1 MMSTTAFSPSRME
14 CRRVAPA
21 RVPPRLHLTSGPQPG
36 AQGRFCANAA
46 LVMNHSFILSPAELS
61 PLEVDR
67 IVELALAEDL
77 AAGDVTTRTVVPPD
91 ALARGTFSA
100 REPMV
105 LAGLSVAARVFAR
118 VDPRVTFTPRMSD
131 GAALARGAVVASIE
145 GPAHGVLTG
154 ERSALNLLQRMCG
167 VATLTRRYV
176 DALGPGSRARITDT
190 RKTNPG
196 LRALD
201 RYAVRAGGGH
211 NHRNDLSSAVL
222 IKDNHVAVCG
232 GVRPAIER
240 ARRAAPHT
248 MRIECEVQSL
258 AQLDEALAAGVD
270 VLMLDNFDDALTL
283 EALRRIRAL
292 AHQPVVEVSGGLTLE
307 RIPALAAMGV
317 DVLSIGALTHGAR
330 AVDIGLDLEV
340 TGAWADAAP

>member
-1 MMSTTAFSPSRME
+1 MNPAFLP
-14 CRRVAPA
+14 
-21 RVPPRLHLTSGPQPG
+21 
-36 AQGRFCANAA
+36 
-46 LVMNHSFILSPAELS
+46 SPAELS

-67 IVELALAEDL
+67 VVELALGEDL
-77 AAGDVTTRTVVPPD
+77 AAGDVTTRTVIPPD
-91 ALARGTFSA
+91 AIARGSFSA

-118 VDPRVTFTPRMSD
+118 VDARVIFTPGVAD
-131 GAALARGAVVASIE
+131 GALLPKGAVVATIA

-167 VATLTRRYV
+167 VATLTRRFV
-176 DALGPGSRARITDT
+176 DALPPGSRARITDT

-201 RYAVRAGGGH
+201 RYSVRAGGGH

-232 GVRPAIER
+232 GVRSAIER
-240 ARRAAPHT
+240 ARRGAPHT

-258 AQLDEALAAGVD
+258 AQLDEALDADVD
-270 VLMLDNFDDALTL
+270 VLMLDNFDDAQTL
-283 EALRRIRAL
+283 EALRRIDAL
-292 AHQPVVEVSGGLTLE
+292 SRRPIVEVSGGITLE
-307 RIPALAAMGV
+307 RAPRLAAMGV

-340 TGAWADAAP
+340 SGSWSPAAP

>member
-1 MMSTTAFSPSRME
+1 MS
-14 CRRVAPA
+14 
-21 RVPPRLHLTSGPQPG
+21 Q
-36 AQGRFCANAA
+36 
-46 LVMNHSFILSPAELS
+46 SFLPSPAELS
-61 PLEVDR
+61 PLEIDR
-67 IVELALAEDL
+67 VVEMCLAEDL

-91 ALARGTFSA
+91 AVARGVFSA

-105 LAGLSVAARVFAR
+105 LAGLGVAARVFAR
-118 VDPRVTFTPRMSD
+118 VDPRVTFSAHVAD
-131 GAALARGAVVASIE
+131 GTRLAKGAVVANVE

-167 VATLTRRYV
+167 VATLTRRFV
-176 DALGPGSRARITDT
+176 DSLPPGCGARVTDT

-196 LRALD
+196 LRSLD

-222 IKDNHVAVCG
+222 IKDNHIAVCG

-248 MRIECEVQSL
+248 MRVECEVQSL
-258 AQLDEALAAGVD
+258 AELDEALSAGVD
-270 VLMLDNFDDALTL
+270 VLMLDNFTDAMTV
-283 EALRRIRAL
+283 EALDRLRAL
-292 AHQPVVEVSGGLTLE
+292 PRRPVLEVSGGITLE
-307 RIPALAAMGV
+307 RAPVLGAMGV
-317 DVLSIGALTHGAR
+317 DVLSVGALTHGAR

-340 TGAWADAAP
+340 TGSWA

>member
-1 MMSTTAFSPSRME
+1 MGTLSRGKSWAFYGI
-14 CRRVAPA
+14 A
-21 RVPPRLHLTSGPQPG
+21 PG
-36 AQGRFCANAA
+36 AA
-46 LVMNHSFILSPAELS
+46 MNLAFVLSPADLS

-67 IVELALAEDL
+67 IVEMALAEDL

-105 LAGLSVAARVFAR
+105 LAGLAVAARVFAR
-118 VDPRVTFTPRMSD
+118 VDPRVTFTARVAD
-131 GAALARGAVVASIE
+131 GTLLPRGAVVAAIE

-167 VATLTRRYV
+167 VATLTRRFV
-176 DALGPGSRARITDT
+176 DALPPGSRARITDT

-258 AQLDEALAAGVD
+258 DELDEALSAGVD
-270 VLMLDNFDDALTL
+270 VLMLDNFDDAQTV
-283 EALRRIRAL
+283 EALRRIRSL
-292 AHQPVVEVSGGLTLE
+292 AHAPIVEVSGGITLE
-307 RIPALAAMGV
+307 RAPTLAAMGV
-317 DVLSIGALTHGAR
+317 DVLSVGALTHGAR

-340 TGAWADAAP
+340 TGSWDGATP

>member
-1 MMSTTAFSPSRME
+1 MKPTLFVSA
-14 CRRVAPA
+14 
-21 RVPPRLHLTSGPQPG
+21 
-36 AQGRFCANAA
+36 
-46 LVMNHSFILSPAELS
+46 AELS
-61 PLEVDR
+61 PVEVDR
-67 IVELALAEDL
+67 IVDIALAEDL
-77 AAGDVTTRTVVPPD
+77 AAGDVTTRSVIPPD
-91 ALARGTFSA
+91 AIARGVISA

-118 VDPRVTFTPRMSD
+118 VDPRIVLTPAVAD
-131 GAALARGAVVASIE
+131 GSVLGRGAVVCEIV

-167 VATLTRRYV
+167 VATLTRRFV
-176 DALGPGSRARITDT
+176 DALPVGSRARITDT

-258 AQLDEALAAGVD
+258 AELDEALSAGVD
-270 VLMLDNFDDALTL
+270 VLMLDNFDDPQTI
-283 EALRRIRAL
+283 EALRRIRAIS
-292 AHQPVVEVSGGLTLE
+292 HPPIVEISGGITLG
-307 RIPALAAMGV
+307 RVPTLAAMGV
-317 DVLSIGALTHGAR
+317 DVLSVGALTHGAR
-330 AVDIGLDLEV
+330 AVDIGLDLDV
-340 TGAWADAAP
+340 TGSWDGPTPLV

>member
-1 MMSTTAFSPSRME
+1 MSPS
-14 CRRVAPA
+14 P
-21 RVPPRLHLTSGPQPG
+21 L
-36 AQGRFCANAA
+36 
-46 LVMNHSFILSPAELS
+46 LSPADLS
-61 PLEVDR
+61 PLEVER
-67 IVELALAEDL
+67 IVELALHEDL

-91 ALARGTFSA
+91 ALARGVFAA

-105 LAGLSVAARVFAR
+105 LAGLAVAARVFAR
-118 VDPRVTFTPRMSD
+118 VDPRVTFTARVAD
-131 GAALARGAVVASIE
+131 GARLPKGAVVAVLE

-167 VATLTRRYV
+167 VATLTRRFV
-176 DALGPGSRARITDT
+176 DALPPGSRARITDT

-232 GVRPAIER
+232 GVRAAIER
-240 ARRAAPHT
+240 ARRSAPHT

-258 AQLDEALAAGVD
+258 AELDEALTAGVD
-270 VLMLDNFDDALTL
+270 VVMLDNFDDGATL

-292 AHQPVVEVSGGLTLE
+292 AHPPVVEVSGGITLE
-307 RIPALAAMGV
+307 RAPALAAMGV
-317 DVLSIGALTHGAR
+317 DVLSVGALTHGAR

-340 TGAWADAAP
+340 TGAWADDPPRG